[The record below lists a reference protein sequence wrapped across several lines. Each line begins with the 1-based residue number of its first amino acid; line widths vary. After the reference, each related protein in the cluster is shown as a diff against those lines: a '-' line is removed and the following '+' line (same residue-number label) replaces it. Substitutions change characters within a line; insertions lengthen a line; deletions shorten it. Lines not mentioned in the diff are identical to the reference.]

1 MNLLERNI
9 HGFGLVRLTYRE
21 DKSSN
26 GVGGTNWP
34 DSSAR
39 TERFSDISCP
49 STLQRHPERPT
60 RPQRYGPPI
69 NRGNENL
76 YIRIRSVAGMTQLV
90 DDAVLNCGFGKGG
103 VNDRIKSIKLSIQ
116 ATKISSIRVYFR
128 ALSMVALD
136 LTLSFSPTHMPRVC
150 FKTIKVT
157 KQGYTQGRQP
167 HENRGL
173 SSHIWWQNDDN
184 F

>member
-1 MNLLERNI
+1 
-9 HGFGLVRLTYRE
+9 
-21 DKSSN
+21 
-26 GVGGTNWP
+26 
-34 DSSAR
+34 
-39 TERFSDISCP
+39 
-49 STLQRHPERPT
+49 
-60 RPQRYGPPI
+60 
-69 NRGNENL
+69 
-76 YIRIRSVAGMTQLV
+76 MTQLV

-157 KQGYTQGRQP
+157 KQGYTQGKQR
-167 HENRGL
+167 HENKAPFSHTGL
-173 SSHIWWQNDDN
+173 RNGGN